1 MYVGPIVV
9 AMPRKGNSDGDEGSL
24 TRRRLIQVG
33 SLGVGMM
40 VAGCS
45 EGDGG
50 SDGGSDGDGGG
61 DGNGGGTATMT
72 DNSMEALHG
81 WTGGD
86 GAAAIGKL
94 VDMWEEQYPDTA
106 HDIKPIGGDA
116 NENLNSTV
124 ARRLANRN
132 PPDAFASWPGKTM
145 EQYGGRL
152 MSITDVWEANNY
164 TETMHPKSLDENKLN
179 EEFRAIPLGSHRL
192 NNLFYNVS
200 ILEEAGVDPESLT
213 SYDNFIDALDAVDQ
227 NTDAIPMTI
236 TTRGSW
242 ANLQYFV
249 EFMLGTEG
257 QEPYEAFLDGDGD
270 KQALVRALEKTQNVI
285 ENYTNDDKSS
295 ISFPEANDKLINGN
309 AAFFTMGNWAY
320 GMYRNTDNFEYEE
333 DWGWVA
339 FPGTADMYVWHLDSF
354 LFPRDGN
361 APQKARTFAKF
372 LGTKDVQ
379 VEFNNLKGSIPLRTD
394 VDGSRLTDFLNL
406 NVEDLNSLEK
416 FPPTL
421 AHGLAATAEDL
432 SACKDAIAS
441 NFMGPY
447 DPEATAEELMSV
459 F

>member
-1 MYVGPIVV
+1 
-9 AMPRKGNSDGDEGSL
+9 
-24 TRRRLIQVG
+24 
-33 SLGVGMM
+33 
-40 VAGCS
+40 
-45 EGDGG
+45 
-50 SDGGSDGDGGG
+50 
-61 DGNGGGTATMT
+61 MT
-72 DNSMEALHG
+72 DNAMEALHG

-86 GAAAIGKL
+86 GAAAVGKL
-94 VDMWEEQYPDTA
+94 VDMFEEQHPDIE

-116 NENLNSTV
+116 NENLNATV

-152 MSITDVWEANNY
+152 RSIDDVWEENNY
-164 TETMHPKSLDENKLN
+164 TETIHPKAREASRLN
-179 EEFRAIPLGSHRL
+179 DAYRSIPLGSHRL

-200 ILEEAGVDPESLT
+200 VLEEAGVDPDSLT
-213 SYDNFIDALDAVDQ
+213 SYDAYIDALEAVQ
-227 NTDAIPMTI
+227 SETDAIPMTM

-242 ANLQYFV
+242 APLQYFV

-257 QEPYEAFLDGDGD
+257 QEAYEAWLDGEGD
-270 KQALVRALEKTQNVI
+270 KQALVRSLEKTKNVI
-285 ENYTNDDKSS
+285 ENYTNEDKSS
-295 ISFPEANDKLINGN
+295 ISFPEANDKLIAGN

-320 GMYRNTDNFEYEE
+320 GMYRNTDDFAYEE
-333 DWGWVA
+333 DWGWVP
-339 FPGTADMYVWHLDSF
+339 FPGTEDMYVWHLDNF

-361 APQKARTFAKF
+361 APRKAEVFAEF

-406 NVEDLNSLEK
+406 NVEDLNNLEK

-421 AHGLAATAEDL
+421 AHGLAATADEL

-447 DPEATAEELMSV
+447 EPEATADGLMQV

>member
-1 MYVGPIVV
+1 
-9 AMPRKGNSDGDEGSL
+9 MPRDGNSGSGDRYL

-33 SLGVGMM
+33 SVGVGAM

-45 EGDGG
+45 GGDGG
-50 SDGGSDGDGGG
+50 DGGDGDGGG
-61 DGNGGGTATMT
+61 DGGDGGDGGGTPTMT
-72 DNSMEALHG
+72 DNPMEALHG

-86 GAAAIGKL
+86 GAAAVGTL
-94 VDMWEEQYPDTA
+94 VDMFEEQHPDVE

-116 NENLNSTV
+116 NENLNATV

-152 MSITDVWEANNY
+152 RSVDDVWEANDY
-164 TETMHPKSLDENKLN
+164 TETMHPKAREASRLN
-179 EEFRAIPLGSHRL
+179 DAYRSIPLGSHRL

-200 ILEEAGVDPESLT
+200 VLEDAGVDPESLT
-213 SYDNFIDALDAVDQ
+213 SYDAFMDALDAVDQ
-227 NTDAIPMTI
+227 NTDAIPMTM

-242 ANLQYFV
+242 APLQYFV

-257 QEPYEAFLDGDGD
+257 QEPYEAWLDGNGD
-270 KQALVRALEKTQNVI
+270 REALVRSLEKTANVI
-285 ENYTNDDKSS
+285 ENYTNNDKSS

-320 GMYRNTDNFEYEE
+320 GMYRNTDDFAYEE

-339 FPGTADMYVWHLDSF
+339 FPGTDDMYVWHLDNF

-361 APQKARTFAKF
+361 APRKAEVFAEF

-406 NVEDLNSLEK
+406 NVEDLNNLEK

-421 AHGLAATAEDL
+421 AHGLAATAEEL

-441 NFMGPY
+441 DFMGPY
-447 DPEATAEELMSV
+447 EPEATADSLMEV

>member
-1 MYVGPIVV
+1 M
-9 AMPRKGNSDGDEGSL
+9 
-24 TRRRLIQVG
+24 
-33 SLGVGMM
+33 
-40 VAGCS
+40 AGCT
-45 EGDGG
+45 
-50 SDGGSDGDGGG
+50 
-61 DGNGGGTATMT
+61 GNGGNGNGNGNGNGDSNNNDDTGNGNGDDSGTPELS
-72 DNSMEALHG
+72 DNEMEALHG
-81 WTGGD
+81 WSGGD
-86 GAAAIGKL
+86 GAAAVNHL
-94 VDMWEEQYPDTA
+94 VEMFEERHPDIE

-116 NENLNSTV
+116 NENLNATI

-152 MSITDVWEANNY
+152 MNITDVWEENDY
-164 TETMHPKSLDENKLN
+164 TETMHPKSLEENRLN
-179 EEFRAIPLGSHRL
+179 DEFRAIPLGSHRL
-192 NNLFYNVS
+192 NNLFYNVEV
-200 ILEEAGVDPESLT
+200 LEEAGVDPESLT
-213 SYDNFIDALDAVDQ
+213 SYDAYIDALEAVQ
-227 NTDAIPMTI
+227 NNTDAIPMTM

-249 EFMLGTEG
+249 EFLLGTEG
-257 QEPYEAFLDGDGD
+257 QDAYESWLDGDGD
-270 KQALVRALEKTQNVI
+270 KDALVRALDKTKNVI
-285 ENYTNDDKSS
+285 ENYTNNDKSS

-333 DWGWVA
+333 DWGWVP
-339 FPGTADMYVWHLDSF
+339 FPGTDDMYVWHLDSF

-361 APQKARTFAKF
+361 APQKAKIFAEF

-406 NVEDLNSLEK
+406 NVEDLNNLDK

-421 AHGLAATAEDL
+421 AHGLAGTAQEL
-432 SACKDAIAS
+432 SDCKDAIAS

-447 DPEATAEELMSV
+447 DSEATAEDLMTV

>member
-1 MYVGPIVV
+1 MIQAGAAGIGV
-9 AMPRKGNSDGDEGSL
+9 AM
-24 TRRRLIQVG
+24 
-33 SLGVGMM
+33 
-40 VAGCS
+40 AGCTGGGDGGGS
-45 EGDGG
+45 GDGG
-50 SDGGSDGDGGG
+50 SGDGGSGDGGSGDGDGGDGGGG
-61 DGNGGGTATMT
+61 DGGGGDGGEMTMT
-72 DNSMEALHG
+72 DNPMEALHG

-86 GAAAIGKL
+86 GAKAISTL
-94 VDMWEEQYPDTA
+94 VSMFEEQHPDVP

-116 NENLNSTV
+116 NENLNATV

-132 PPDAFASWPGKTM
+132 PPDSFASWPGKTM
-145 EQYGGRL
+145 EQYEGRL
-152 MSITDVWEANNY
+152 RNITHVWEENNY
-164 TETMHPKSLDENKLN
+164 TETMHPKSLSENKLGG
-179 EEFRAIPLGSHRL
+179 EFRAIPIGSHRL
-192 NNLFYNVS
+192 NNLFYNISV
-200 ILEEAGVDPESLT
+200 LEEAGVDPENLT
-213 SYDNFIDALDAVDQ
+213 SYDNFIAALDKVQ
-227 NTDAIPMTI
+227 NNTDHIPMTM

-242 ANLQYFV
+242 APLQYFV

-257 QEPYEAFLDGDGD
+257 QEPYEAWLDGNGD
-270 KQALVRALEKTQNVI
+270 REALVRALQKTKNVI
-285 ENYTNDDKSS
+285 ENYSNEDKSS

-320 GMYRNTDNFEYEE
+320 GMYRNAEDFEYEE

-354 LFPRDGN
+354 LFPSGSN
-361 APQKARTFAKF
+361 APMKADIFAEF

-394 VDGSRLTDFLNL
+394 VDGNRLTDFLKL
-406 NVEDLNSLEK
+406 NVEDLNNLEK

-421 AHGLAATAEDL
+421 AHGLAGTAEEL

-447 DPEATAEELMSV
+447 DPEATADGLMQV

>member
-1 MYVGPIVV
+1 M
-9 AMPRKGNSDGDEGSL
+9 
-24 TRRRLIQVG
+24 IQMG
-33 SLGVGMM
+33 SLGVGAL

-45 EGDGG
+45 GGDGGDGGDGTDGGDGGDGTDG
-50 SDGGSDGDGGG
+50 SDGGSDGDGGMDGG
-61 DGNGGGTATMT
+61 DGGGTPTMT
-72 DNSMEALHG
+72 DNAMEALHG

-86 GAAAIGKL
+86 GAAAVGRL
-94 VDMWEEQYPDTA
+94 VEMFEEQHSDA
-106 HDIKPIGGDA
+106 EHDIKPIGGDA
-116 NENLNSTV
+116 NENLNATV

-152 MSITDVWEANNY
+152 MSIDDVWEEAGY
-164 TETMHPKSLDENKLN
+164 TDSIHPKAREASRLN
-179 EEFRAIPLGSHRL
+179 DAYRSIPLGSHRL
-192 NNLFYNVS
+192 NNLFYNTAV
-200 ILEEAGVDPESLT
+200 LEEAGVDPESLT
-213 SYDNFIDALDAVDQ
+213 SYDAFIDALDAVDQ
-227 NTDAIPMTI
+227 NTDAIPITM

-257 QEPYEAFLDGDGD
+257 QEPYEAWLDGGGD
-270 KQALVRALEKTQNVI
+270 REALVRALDKTKNVI
-285 ENYTNDDKSS
+285 ENYSNNDKSS
-295 ISFPEANDKLINGN
+295 ISFPEANDKLIAGD

-320 GMYRNTDNFEYEE
+320 GMYRNTDNFEFNE
-333 DWGWVA
+333 DWGWTT
-339 FPGTADMYVWHLDSF
+339 FPGTEDMYVWHLDNF

-361 APQKARTFAKF
+361 APQKARVFAEF

-394 VDGSRLTDFLNL
+394 VDGSRLTEFLNL
-406 NVEDLNSLEK
+406 NVEDLNNLEK

-421 AHGLAATAEDL
+421 AHGLAATADEL

-447 DPEATAEELMSV
+447 DAEATADELMSV

>member
-1 MYVGPIVV
+1 
-9 AMPRKGNSDGDEGSL
+9 
-24 TRRRLIQVG
+24 
-33 SLGVGMM
+33 
-40 VAGCS
+40 
-45 EGDGG
+45 
-50 SDGGSDGDGGG
+50 
-61 DGNGGGTATMT
+61 
-72 DNSMEALHG
+72 MEALHG

-86 GAAAIGKL
+86 GAAAVSKL
-94 VDMWEEQYPDTA
+94 VEMFEEQHPDVE

-116 NENLNSTV
+116 NENLNATV

-152 MSITDVWEANNY
+152 RSIDDVWEENDY
-164 TETMHPKSLDENKLN
+164 TETIHPKAREASRLN
-179 EEFRAIPLGSHRL
+179 DAYRSIPLGSHRL

-200 ILEEAGVDPESLT
+200 VLEEAGVDPESLT
-213 SYDNFIDALDAVDQ
+213 SYDAYIDALDAVQ
-227 NTDAIPMTI
+227 SETDAIPMTM

-242 ANLQYFV
+242 APLQYFV
-249 EFMLGTEG
+249 QFMLGTEG
-257 QEPYEAFLDGDGD
+257 QDAYEAWLDGEGD
-270 KQALVRALEKTQNVI
+270 RAALVRSLEKTKNVI
-285 ENYTNDDKSS
+285 ENYTNEDKSS
-295 ISFPEANDKLINGN
+295 ISFPEANDKLIAGN

-320 GMYRNTDNFEYEE
+320 GMYRNADDFEYEE

-339 FPGTADMYVWHLDSF
+339 FPGTEDMYVWHLDNF

-361 APQKARTFAKF
+361 APRKAEVFAEF
-372 LGTKDVQ
+372 IGTKDVQ

-406 NVEDLNSLEK
+406 NVEDLNNLEQ

-421 AHGLAATAEDL
+421 AHGLAATADEL

-447 DPEATAEELMSV
+447 EPEATADGLMQV